1 MNRAGGQHHL
11 FTEAHGCEC
20 GSTFVGSSNDAR
32 EIRGLLEAW
41 QKIHP
46 KDRMFNGAFHAPT
59 SVDRAK
65 RLRQL
70 RGQKIE
76 RNRVEVR

>member
-1 MNRAGGQHHL
+1 MRQHL

-32 EIRGLLEAW
+32 EIRKLLEAW
-41 QKIHP
+41 QRIHP
-46 KDRMFNGAFHAPT
+46 NDRTFNGAYHHAT
-59 SVDRAK
+59 SVARAK
-65 RLRQL
+65 ELRAR
-70 RGQKIE
+70 RGQTAE